1 MKRDV
6 SSFFCNSMNKYF
18 VLLTF
23 DIILSNLCL
32 MMNIRVTES
41 VSQNYCP
48 SLYNYNHFNSKIPL
62 WFFFQKASINVDK
75 IFKRP
80 IHVSSKYHTQIII
93 SQQLYWNT
101 IKEWLWQCDMK
112 RVISCVTCH
121 RWGQS
126 VVCK

>member
-48 SLYNYNHFNSKIPL
+48 SLYNYNHFNSKILL
-62 WFFFQKASINVDK
+62 WFFPESFNKCWQNIQKTDSRFLQASYSNNYWSTTLLEHYQGVIMTMWHETRHQLRDM
-75 IFKRP
+75 
-80 IHVSSKYHTQIII
+80 
-93 SQQLYWNT
+93 SQMGT
-101 IKEWLWQCDMK
+101 IRCL
-112 RVISCVTCH
+112 
-121 RWGQS
+121 
-126 VVCK
+126 